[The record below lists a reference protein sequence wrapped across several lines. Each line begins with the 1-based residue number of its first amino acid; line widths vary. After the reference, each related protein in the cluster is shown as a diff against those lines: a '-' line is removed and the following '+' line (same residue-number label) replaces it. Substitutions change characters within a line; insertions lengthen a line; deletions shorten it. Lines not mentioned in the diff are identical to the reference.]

1 MKLNDL
7 QPNPGSKKNRKRVG
21 HGISA
26 GQGKTAG
33 RGTKGQN
40 SRTGEGGRL
49 YRQGGNLPFFR
60 RLPFVRGKGFTPPY
74 EVTFNEVNLDQ
85 LAGFKA
91 NSEITPETLDQA
103 RLVRDP
109 RNPVAILGRGE
120 IKTALKVRVHRVTKS
135 ARAKIE
141 AAGGS
146 IELIA

>member
-1 MKLNDL
+1 MKLKDL
-7 QPNPGSKKNRKRVG
+7 KPNPGSKKERKRVG

-26 GQGKTAG
+26 GQGKTCG

-74 EVTFNEVNLDQ
+74 ATEFNEVNLDQ
-85 LAGFKA
+85 LSGLKVK
-91 NSEITPETLDQA
+91 EISPETLAEA
-103 RLVRDP
+103 RLLRDP
-109 RNPVAILGRGE
+109 RNPVALLGRGE
-120 IKTALKVRVHRVTKS
+120 IKTAFKVRVHRITASAKS
-135 ARAKIE
+135 KIE

-146 IELIA
+146 VEIIA